1 MALLHNTNG
10 QRIASEFFHFRI
22 FFELNI
28 HMMFLF
34 RAVINLDAAG
44 SGGRDALFQS
54 GPSHPW
60 LVDVSTE
67 STLLPPSIIN
77 F

>member
-1 MALLHNTNG
+1 MG
-10 QRIASEFFHFRI
+10 SELQVSFFHFRI

-28 HMMFLF
+28 HVKFLF

-67 STLLPPSIIN
+67 STLLPLSIIN

>member
-1 MALLHNTNG
+1 MG
-10 QRIASEFFHFRI
+10 SELQVSFFYFRI

-28 HMMFLF
+28 HIEFLF

-67 STLLPPSIIN
+67 STLLPLSIIN